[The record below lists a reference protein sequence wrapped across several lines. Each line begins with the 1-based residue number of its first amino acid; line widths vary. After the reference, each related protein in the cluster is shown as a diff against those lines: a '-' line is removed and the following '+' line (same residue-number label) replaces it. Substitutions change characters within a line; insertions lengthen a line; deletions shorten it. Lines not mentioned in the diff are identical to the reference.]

1 MPEPDDAARRGP
13 VWRASISALN
23 NYRGVIAFL
32 LVFIL
37 GCIFTPRDETTH
49 LPIFLSTRTQLDILF
64 EYCEYG
70 LLATGMTLV
79 ILTGGI
85 DLSVGSILGF
95 SATLFALL
103 TIGYGWG
110 VAPSVLVVIL
120 CGLVAGAINGLLIAR
135 FR

>member
-1 MPEPDDAARRGP
+1 MPEPDDAAQRGP

-37 GCIFTPRDETTH
+37 GCIFTPRDETSH

-64 EYCEYG
+64 EYCAYG

-85 DLSVGSILGF
+85 DLSVGSIVGLA
-95 SATLFALL
+95 ATLFALL
-103 TIGYGWG
+103 TVAFGWPVG
-110 VAPSVLVVIL
+110 PA
-120 CGLVAGAINGLLIAR
+120 
-135 FR
+135 